1 MALRRLDVAYAD
13 TSANQ
18 LSLSLDAP
26 ATGLTRLDSLVLD
39 APAGPGTRLGL
50 HLLGASHE
58 AVLTTPGGESREVV
72 ACLPVPAPEL
82 PALVDRHAG
91 GVDYRFSSEVRR
103 PPADRF
109 RAEVAALRER
119 LAGDVHALV
128 GVFPGDPDAV
138 TGLLAEPGRGR
149 VSWRTW
155 HAYPGSHELVLTR
168 TTAWVRPG

>member
-1 MALRRLDVAYAD
+1 M
-13 TSANQ
+13 
-18 LSLSLDAP
+18 
-26 ATGLTRLDSLVLD
+26 
-39 APAGPGTRLGL
+39 
-50 HLLGASHE
+50 
-58 AVLTTPGGESREVV
+58 V